1 MCHLTYV
8 FSVCKIW
15 QYIRKSCKDISWRD
29 NAMKKLTLTGLL
41 SLMLVLALLCP
52 MLASCSGNG
61 TTTTA
66 AAGTTANAVTT
77 QVPPATNA
85 PDTDLTPDGET
96 LADFAVISDVHIG
109 RTGLETDPSVKFAN
123 ALKKINSTL
132 TLPDAILI
140 VGDLTEHGYET
151 EYKKFNSVLKKN
163 TLDGTIV
170 SSVMG
175 NHEYYNGKSEKDA
188 RALYVDQRGD
198 LHSDIVVG
206 GVHMIGI
213 SLYSSTGNYKQ
224 ETSYLCE
231 RVKAAAAEDPN
242 MPIIVYAH
250 MGFSDV
256 YDDEPTRFTNALD
269 DLIDEYPQIIS
280 FSGHM
285 HYALND
291 PRMIMQNK
299 ITTVQTSTVG
309 SNYWNYSYMDPLV
322 TENGSNASQGLFVS
336 VSKDKVITITRY
348 DFTNDKEVGRKWV
361 INTPEIVK
369 SRDNFTYTEAGRK
382 NNAAAPVFASG
393 ASMTVGNLA
402 SFSATITAP
411 VATITDDVSDNC
423 IIGYRFTVTD
433 KESGEQI
440 ISKYVLNDWQECSAP
455 KTEITTDLS
464 GMSPE
469 KTYII
474 SVVAESAWDKAS
486 EPLSIEVTTPAVSGD
501 IDLPDSL
508 FCVDFASGSIDDTV
522 KGIAAKA
529 YGAPEVKN
537 GYAVFN
543 NNSSYG
549 YALGDNFYGTV
560 TNKFALET
568 VIYIDPDLSYFSDYC
583 TPVGNAQFAGFDICV
598 YRNGSLTFDVNIG
611 GAYVTATAAD
621 VPLGE
626 WMHVVASYD
635 GAQLVIYINSRL
647 AATKKCT
654 GNVNH
659 VKGNNKVL
667 YIGSD
672 VGEGGTPEAFANV
685 KIASVKL
692 YGSGLD
698 ASQAAFLNSR
708 ITLPKD

>member
-1 MCHLTYV
+1 
-8 FSVCKIW
+8 
-15 QYIRKSCKDISWRD
+15 
-29 NAMKKLTLTGLL
+29 MKKITLTGLL
-41 SLMLVLALLCP
+41 SLMLVLTLLCP
-52 MLASCSGNG
+52 MLASCAGDGS
-61 TTTTA
+61 TTTT
-66 AAGTTANAVTT
+66 AAGTTANAGTT
-77 QVPPATNA
+77 QTPAATTAPSTVPAT
-85 PDTDLTPDGET
+85 PSGDT

-140 VGDLTEHGYET
+140 VGDLTEHGYES
-151 EYKKFNSVLKKN
+151 EYKKFNSVLNKN
-163 TLDGTIV
+163 KLDGTIV

-175 NHEYYNGKSEKDA
+175 NHEYYNGKSEKEA
-188 RALYVDQRGD
+188 RDLYVEQRGN

-213 SLYSSTGNYKQ
+213 SLYSASGNYKQ
-224 ETSYLCE
+224 ETAYLCE
-231 RVKAAAAEDPN
+231 RVKAAAKEDPN

-256 YDDEPTRFTNALD
+256 YDDEPTQFTKALD
-269 DLIDEYPQIIS
+269 NLLEEYPQIIS

-285 HYALND
+285 HYALSD
-291 PRMIMQNK
+291 PRMILQNK

-336 VSKDKVITITRY
+336 VSKDKVVTITRY
-348 DFTNDKEVGRKWV
+348 DFTNDKEVGQKWV

-369 SRDNFTYTEAGRK
+369 SKDNFTYTEEGRK
-382 NNAAAPVFASG
+382 KIAAAPAFANG
-393 ASMTVGNLA
+393 ASMTVGYLT
-402 SFSATITAP
+402 SFSATVTAP
-411 VATITDDVSDNC
+411 VATITDEVSDNC

-433 KESGEQI
+433 KDSGEQTF
-440 ISKYVLNDWQECSAP
+440 SKYVLNDWQECSAP
-455 KTEITTDLS
+455 KTELTIDVG

-469 KTYII
+469 KTYVI
-474 SVVAESAWDKAS
+474 SVVAESAWDKVS
-486 EPLSIEVTTPAVSGD
+486 EPLSLEVTTPAISGD
-501 IDLPDSL
+501 VTIPDAL
-508 FCVDFASGSIDDTV
+508 FSVDFASGSIDDTV
-522 KGIAAKA
+522 RGITAKA
-529 YGAPEVKN
+529 YGAPEIKN

-560 TNKFALET
+560 KDKFALET
-568 VIYIDPDLSYFSDYC
+568 VMYIDSDLSYFSSYC
-583 TPVGNAQFAGFDICV
+583 TPIGNAQFAGFDICV

-611 GAYVTATAAD
+611 GSYVTATANNIA
-621 VPLGE
+621 LGK
-626 WMHVVASYD
+626 WIHIVASYD
-635 GAQLVIYINSRL
+635 GSQLTIYIDGRL
-647 AATKKCT
+647 AATQNCT

-659 VKGNNKVL
+659 VTGDKKVL

-672 VGEGGTPEAFANV
+672 VGEGGAPEAFANV
-685 KIASVKL
+685 KVASVKL
-692 YGSGLD
+692 YGTGLD
-698 ASQAAFLNSR
+698 ANQAANLNFK

>member
-1 MCHLTYV
+1 
-8 FSVCKIW
+8 
-15 QYIRKSCKDISWRD
+15 
-29 NAMKKLTLTGLL
+29 MKKFTLTGLL
-41 SLMLVLALLCP
+41 SLMLVLTLLCP
-52 MLASCSGNG
+52 MLASCAGDGS
-61 TTTTA
+61 TTTN
-66 AAGTTANAVTT
+66 AAGTTANAGTAQTPAATT
-77 QVPPATNA
+77 APSTVPAT
-85 PDTDLTPDGET
+85 PSGDT

-140 VGDLTEHGYET
+140 VGDLTEHGYES
-151 EYKKFNSVLKKN
+151 EYKKFNSVLNKN
-163 TLDGTIV
+163 KLDGTIV

-175 NHEYYNGKSEKDA
+175 NHEYYNGKSEKEA
-188 RALYVDQRGD
+188 RDLYVEQRGN

-213 SLYSSTGNYKQ
+213 SLYSASGNYKQ
-224 ETSYLCE
+224 ETAYLCE

-256 YDDEPTRFTNALD
+256 YDDEPTQFTKALD
-269 DLIDEYPQIIS
+269 NLLEEYPQIIS

-285 HYALND
+285 HYALSD
-291 PRMIMQNK
+291 PRMILQNK

-309 SNYWNYSYMDPLV
+309 SNYWNYSYMDPLI

-336 VSKDKVITITRY
+336 VSKDKVVTITRY
-348 DFTNDKEVGRKWV
+348 DFTNDKEVGQKWV

-369 SRDNFTYTEAGRK
+369 SKDNFTYTEEGRK
-382 NNAAAPVFASG
+382 KIAAAPAFANG
-393 ASMTVGNLA
+393 ASMTVGYLT
-402 SFSATITAP
+402 SFSATVTAP
-411 VATITDDVSDNC
+411 VATITDEVSDNC

-433 KESGEQI
+433 KDSGEQTF
-440 ISKYVLNDWQECSAP
+440 SKYVLNDWQECSAP
-455 KTEITTDLS
+455 KTELTIDVG

-469 KTYII
+469 KTYVI
-474 SVVAESAWDKAS
+474 SVVAESAWDKVS
-486 EPLSIEVTTPAVSGD
+486 EPLSLEVTTPAISGD
-501 IDLPDSL
+501 VTIPDAL
-508 FCVDFASGSIDDTV
+508 FSVDFASGSIDDTV
-522 KGIAAKA
+522 RGITAKA
-529 YGAPEVKN
+529 YGAPEIKN

-560 TNKFALET
+560 KDKFALET
-568 VIYIDPDLSYFSDYC
+568 VMYIDPDLSYFSSYC
-583 TPVGNAQFAGFDICV
+583 TPIGNAQFAGFDICV

-611 GAYVTATAAD
+611 GSYVTATANNIA
-621 VPLGE
+621 LGK
-626 WMHVVASYD
+626 WIHIVASYD
-635 GAQLVIYINSRL
+635 GSQLTIYIDGRL
-647 AATKKCT
+647 AATQNCT

-659 VKGNNKVL
+659 VTGDKKVL

-672 VGEGGTPEAFANV
+672 VGEGGAPEAFANV
-685 KIASVKL
+685 KVASVKL
-692 YGSGLD
+692 YGTGLD
-698 ASQAAFLNSR
+698 ANQAANLNFK